1 MDVDAK
7 KRAATIYEAICTTS
21 ADRPFAFQSVA
32 EMHRDIA
39 AWQANNP
46 GLTSLRQ
53 APPDVQIA
61 FLSQSVEW
69 LRAESRDYSNFR
81 VTSTLIDAILH
92 ALAAAPKPLPMELVL
107 KLLTELRE
115 NTVTRY
121 SFPFDQ
127 FLSILNRDQVTDE
140 IRLELRKLHLQYAPS
155 ATGKIDDLMLQTR
168 NRLAELIHVEGE
180 KQLDPGRGPWSQI
193 VFDEIATK
201 DAITQ
206 SGWQGLLDHC
216 RTLEQTVPGAK
227 WKKRSSDLIRALGES
242 DVWQTLHRW
251 LALGPTPGQPPEA
264 RSPIEDSAYQK
275 GVVWCLT
282 LTHQPEMASAIGD
295 FALACLR
302 KIPML
307 GAVSQKVGFS
317 CVQALGAMEC
327 NEAVSQLTRLRAKVK
342 YSVAQR
348 LIEKCLNEAAERSG
362 LTVEELED
370 FAVPSYSLDAE
381 GKTELTIGDAKAI
394 VSLSE
399 DGHVAVIWRN
409 AEDKFV
415 KSVPSHIKKA
425 FAKEV
430 KSASALAKELEQAYS
445 AQRYRLESSFVNL
458 RSMSLRH
465 WRQFLIDHPLL
476 GFLGRRLIWV
486 FSNEQGWEQ
495 SGVYCEGQFCGPSG
509 DAVDFSAATKV
520 RLWHPLSTEVSEV
533 QQWRERIFTSAVRQ
547 PFRQAFRE
555 FYQITDDE
563 RQTKMHSNRFAGI
576 LMRQHQFSSLCRARG
591 WKYRLMGAE
600 FDGFNVP
607 TKLLA
612 PWKMHAEFYVDLPSD
627 RKPSLLESALGEK
640 SGFGIN
646 LFLGSDQVRFY
657 RDRREIAIEE
667 VPAIVYSE
675 IMRDVDLFASVSAV
689 GQDESWSDQGDR
701 GIGVVASRTDIN
713 ELSAMLALRIEI
725 LSRVLPLTPIA
736 EHCKI
741 EKNWL
746 VVRGQLGIYRI
757 ETLWGGVVR
766 VTDSGVRQL
775 KIPQKLLADVS
786 VDFSAFP
793 IDLDHRTE
801 MVLRKAYVLAN
812 DWKIDSPD
820 VIRQLM

>member
-1 MDVDAK
+1 MIDAQK
-7 KRAATIYEAICTTS
+7 QAEIIYEAICTTS
-21 ADRPFAFQSVA
+21 ADRPFSFHSAAQ
-32 EMHRDIA
+32 MHREIA

-53 APPDVQIA
+53 APPGVQTA

-69 LRAESRDYSNFR
+69 LRAESREHSNFR
-81 VTSTLIDAILH
+81 VVSTLVDAISH
-92 ALAAAPKPLPMELVL
+92 ALTAAPKPLPPELVL

-115 NTVTRY
+115 NAVTRY
-121 SFPFDQ
+121 CFPFDQ
-127 FLSILNRDQVTDE
+127 FLSVLNRDQVTDE
-140 IRLELRKLHLQYAPS
+140 IRGELRKLHLQYAPS
-155 ATGKIDDLMLQTR
+155 ATGKIDDRMLRTR
-168 NRLAELIHVEGE
+168 NRLAELMHVEGE

-193 VFDEIATK
+193 VFDEIAAK
-201 DAITQ
+201 DAITM
-206 SGWQGLLDHC
+206 SGWQGLLEHC
-216 RTLEQTVPGAK
+216 RTLEPAVPGAK
-227 WKKRSSDLIRALGES
+227 WKKRSSELIRALGEAE
-242 DVWQTLHRW
+242 VWETLHRW

-264 RSPIEDSAYQK
+264 TSPIEDSAYQK
-275 GVVWCLT
+275 GVVWCLA
-282 LTHQPEMASAIGD
+282 LTHQPEMAAAIGD
-295 FALACLR
+295 FAIACLR

-317 CVQALGAMEC
+317 CVQALGSMQC
-327 NEAVSQLTRLRAKVK
+327 NEAVSQLTRLRTKVK

-381 GKTELTIGDAKAI
+381 GKTEFNIADANAI
-394 VSLSE
+394 VRLSE
-399 DGHVAVIWRN
+399 NGHADVIWRN
-409 AEDKFV
+409 ADEKLV

-425 FAKEV
+425 FAREV
-430 KSASALAKELEQAYS
+430 KSVSALAKELEQAYY

-458 RSMSLRH
+458 RSTSSGH

-476 GFLGRRLIWV
+476 GSLGRRLIWV

-495 SGVYCEGQFCGPSG
+495 SGLYRKGQFCGPNG
-509 DAVDFSAATKV
+509 EVKDVTPATKV
-520 RLWHPLSTEVSEV
+520 RLWHPLSTEASEV
-533 QQWRERIFTSAVRQ
+533 QQWREHIFASAVRQ
-547 PFRQAFRE
+547 PFPQAFRE

-563 RQTKMHSNRFAGI
+563 RQTKMYSNRFAGI
-576 LMRQHQFSSLCRARG
+576 LMRQHQFSSLCRTRG
-591 WKYRLMGAE
+591 WRYRLMGAE

-612 PWKMHAEFYVDLPSD
+612 AWKMHAEFYVDLPSD
-627 RKPSLLESALGEK
+627 RKPALLESALGEK

-646 LFLGSDQVRFY
+646 LFLGSDQIRFY

-675 IMRDVDLFASVSAV
+675 IMRDVDLFTSVSAV

-701 GIGVVASRTDIN
+701 GIGVFASRTALN

-736 EHCKI
+736 ERCKI
-741 EKNWL
+741 EKTWL
-746 VVRGQLGIYRI
+746 VVRGQLGTYRI
-757 ETLWGGVVR
+757 EMLLGGILR
-766 VTDSGVRQL
+766 MTDSGARQL
-775 KIPQKLLADVS
+775 KIPQKVLDGVS
-786 VDFSAFP
+786 LDFSLFP

-801 MVLRKAYVLAN
+801 MILRKAYVLAN

-820 VIRQLM
+820 LIQQLM